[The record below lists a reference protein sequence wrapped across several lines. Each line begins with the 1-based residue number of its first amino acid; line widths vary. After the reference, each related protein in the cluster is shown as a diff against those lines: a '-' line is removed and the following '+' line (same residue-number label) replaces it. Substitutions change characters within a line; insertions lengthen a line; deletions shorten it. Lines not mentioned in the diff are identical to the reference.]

1 MSQLQRTP
9 LYQSHVDLGAKIVDF
24 AGFEMPIQ
32 YTSIIEEHDAVRTTV
47 GMFDVSHM
55 GELIIKG
62 SDALDYLEHVCTN
75 GLASLEVGQVR
86 YSFLCYD
93 HGGVVDDILVYR
105 FAESTYCL
113 VVNASNIEKDEAWLR
128 SHLRGDVTIENVS
141 DKTAEIALQGPLAE
155 SILQTLTD
163 TDLSSLGFFRF
174 LWAPVAEI
182 HCLISRTGYTGEDGF
197 ELYVP
202 SENVTTL
209 WNLLLA
215 KGVTPIGLGARDTLR
230 FEASLPLYGQE
241 ISDSITPL
249 EAGFKKFVDLDKSF
263 IGQAALLKPRARKLI
278 GLDILDRG
286 IARATYPVFQDE
298 LEIGFV
304 TTGYKLGERTIAL
317 ALVPTTVER
326 GMTVQ
331 VAMREKRL
339 NAQVVSTKFKQK
351 AYKKQEA

>member
-1 MSQLQRTP
+1 MSILRRTP
-9 LYQSHVDLGAKIVDF
+9 LYQSHVDLSAKIVDF

-32 YTSIIEEHDAVRTTV
+32 YTSIIDEHAAVRTTV

-55 GELIIKG
+55 GELLIKG

-75 GLASLEVGQVR
+75 SLASLEIGQVR
-86 YSFLCYD
+86 YSFLCYE

-105 FAESTYCL
+105 FDEFTYCL

-128 SHLRGDVTIENVS
+128 SHLRGDVTLENIS
-141 DKTAEIALQGPLAE
+141 DNTAEIALQGPLAE
-155 SILQTLTD
+155 TVLQTLTD
-163 TDLSSLGFFRF
+163 TPLSALGFFRF
-174 LWAPVAEI
+174 LWAPVADI

-202 SENVTTL
+202 SEDVTTL
-209 WNLLLA
+209 WKLLLA

-241 ISDSITPL
+241 ISEAITPL
-249 EAGFKKFVDLDKSF
+249 EAGFKKFVDLNKPF
-263 IGQAALLKPRARKLI
+263 IGQAELLKPRTRKLV
-278 GLDILDRG
+278 GLDITDRG
-286 IARATYPVFQDE
+286 IARATYPVFQENVE
-298 LEIGFV
+298 LGFV

-317 ALVPTTVER
+317 AIVPTSVEL

-339 NAQVVSTKFKQK
+339 NAEVVSTKFKNK
-351 AYKKQEA
+351 AYKK

>member
-1 MSQLQRTP
+1 MSLLRRTP
-9 LYQSHVDLGAKIVDF
+9 LYQSHVELGAKIVDF

-32 YTSIIEEHDAVRTTV
+32 YTSIIEEHDAVRTNV

-55 GELIIKG
+55 GELMIKG
-62 SDALDYLEHVCTN
+62 SDALSYLERVCTN

-93 HGGVVDDILVYR
+93 HGGVVDDVLVYR

-128 SHLRGDVTIENVS
+128 QHLIGDVTLENVS
-141 DKTAEIALQGPLAE
+141 DKTAEIALQGPVAQTVLE
-155 SILQTLTD
+155 TLTEA
-163 TDLSSLGFFRF
+163 DLSSLGFFRF
-174 LWAPVAEI
+174 LWAPVADI

-202 SENVTTL
+202 SEDVTTL
-209 WNLLLA
+209 WQLLLA

-249 EAGFKKFVDLDKSF
+249 EAGFKKFVDLDKPF
-263 IGQAALLKPRARKLI
+263 IGQAALLKPRTRKLV
-278 GLDILDRG
+278 GLEIVDRG
-286 IARATYPVFQDE
+286 IARATYPVFQDG

-317 ALVPTTVER
+317 AIVPASLELGT
-326 GMTVQ
+326 TVQ

-339 NAQVVSTKFKQK
+339 NALVVTTKFKDK
-351 AYKKQEA
+351 AYKK